1 MKITKRQIRK
11 IVQEAIL
18 KEEPSDYY
26 RDYRA
31 GSISYEEYQQMVRD
45 YERRTGGGSSG
56 RSSYRRKTSY
66 VGADANADKIGA
78 IEAALAKKPNNFLQ
92 SILDQLKSGRGLSG
106 KQKGIV
112 RKILKKTDP
121 SAVVLFEAVLV
132 EGNHAVQYAIGYEDA
147 RDGLPQNSDDPWY
160 SAGFADYFEGIHDQY
175 EALHQDGITT
185 PPAKAGPMLDE
196 RKLRKKIRKLA
207 LKEMYHQL
215 YNAGTGKKKSYHQVS
230 DSTKSMAMA
239 AKRKFA
245 KDYPGVKVGIDS
257 REGWLMVNGKKAVN
271 ISSSSGRPM
280 QIEDMIDQM
289 KQSYLGH
296 SMNEAVLY
304 VTRGPWGTTVADSP
318 DVHNDPKAKVIT
330 IGDMVL
336 ALTQAG
342 EYDIFIGPNPEDD
355 EAALNNLMSKH
366 EEGVQGGMQE
376 WDSQVFEDYYDVDV
390 ERVIANY
397 ATLMNHEIED
407 VPYED

>member
-1 MKITKRQIRK
+1 MKITKRQLRK

-78 IEAALAKKPNNFLQ
+78 IEAALVKKPNNFLK
-92 SILDQLKSGRGLSG
+92 SVLDQLKGGRGLSS

-121 SAVVLFEAVLV
+121 SAVTLFESVLV

-175 EALHQDGITT
+175 EALHQDGITN
-185 PPAKAGPMLDE
+185 PAAKAGPMLDE

-207 LKEMYHQL
+207 LKEMYHQM

-230 DSTKSMAMA
+230 DATKSMAQA
-239 AKRKFA
+239 AKRRFA
-245 KDYPGVKVGIDS
+245 KDYPEVKVGIDS

-271 ISSSSGRPM
+271 ISSASGRPM